1 MPRNSIPYW
10 KFTNHESVCHHV
22 FPTRCHVFYSRTPG
36 KTLPVYFYIALSLS
50 LSLIPRHHVFI
61 VTGDIATKGNNGRQ
75 THNGSW
81 LTSRLGSQRVLS
93 FAYSPAKTMAAR
105 NSSTSED
112 LILVESASGSR
123 SVPRSEEIYRLFRLA
138 FPSHS
143 LSLSFFLSLP
153 PSLSLSLWP
162 ILDGPLISG
171 TTLQG
176 LRHTED
182 RSEISRV
189 FHFFFRIRE
198 GGGGLSFS
206 LSLSV
211 RVYMSPRW
219 IEDEF
224 RFKDAEF
231 EGVGYRSRTDRGPP
245 LVAPYISTTTIG
257 VPHVRRTPLSIP
269 TIVCRSSSPR
279 LPPRMQWRSSPISFG
294 NDSLCFFSF
303 SRSKLKR
310 SRGYSLSRGGIGVDD

>member
-1 MPRNSIPYW
+1 MLTHRRKQWPPG
-10 KFTNHESVCHHV
+10 TAA
-22 FPTRCHVFYSRTPG
+22 PARTSSSS
-36 KTLPVYFYIALSLS
+36 KALPVPDLSRDRRRSIVYF
-50 LSLIPRHHVFI
+50 
-61 VTGDIATKGNNGRQ
+61 
-75 THNGSW
+75 GSPFL
-81 LTSRLGSQRVLS
+81 LT
-93 FAYSPAKTMAAR
+93 
-105 NSSTSED
+105 
-112 LILVESASGSR
+112 
-123 SVPRSEEIYRLFRLA
+123 
-138 FPSHS
+138 

-153 PSLSLSLWP
+153 LSLPLSLWP

-206 LSLSV
+206 LSLSLSL
-211 RVYMSPRW
+211 RVCMSPRW